1 MDEKI
6 ITPVEEDIEVG
17 LGSHTLDIKL
27 KLTMQKEAPDA
38 SFNYKV
44 DIDEFGQIV
53 IVPEDTTCSFTEA
66 SGTTIDVEEV
76 INDNEKTF
84 SLDLTADMMFED
96 DNQDD
101 PSWEAHIDEVGQVV
115 ISPIADRTSFLTV
128 SVKDSLNLI
137 TEEKEEESSETKSE
151 EEEVSTEE
159 VKPDAEEVKEEKID
173 KIVDNTTAEVIEESV
188 EEPHMFGVVHS
199 SLKMFTEDFSKNSGI
214 IKTGFITEAIYAKK
228 ILEKYYSEVTSSI
241 NEDWTTIN
249 YSNKISHALTEDI
262 DPNSP
267 EFVSKKEAAEELI
280 DEIED
285 SLNSIVDNL
294 DALERLFREIG
305 IHYQDI
311 EGYFTNYIRNF
322 IESDR
327 EISCYDFRT
336 RLEEYENKSSEED
349 EE

>member
-44 DIDEFGQIV
+44 DIDEFGQII

-115 ISPIADRTSFLTV
+115 ISPITDRTSFLTV

-137 TEEKEEESSETKSE
+137 TEEKASI
-151 EEEVSTEE
+151 EE
-159 VKPDAEEVKEEKID
+159 VKPDVEEVKEEKID

-199 SLKMFTEDFSKNSGI
+199 SLKTFTEDFSKDSGI
-214 IKTGFITEAIYAKK
+214 IKTGFTTEAIYAKK

-241 NEDWTTIN
+241 NEDWTIIN

-280 DEIED
+280 DEIES
-285 SLNSIVDNL
+285 SLNSVIDNL

-327 EISCYDFRT
+327 EVSCYDFRT